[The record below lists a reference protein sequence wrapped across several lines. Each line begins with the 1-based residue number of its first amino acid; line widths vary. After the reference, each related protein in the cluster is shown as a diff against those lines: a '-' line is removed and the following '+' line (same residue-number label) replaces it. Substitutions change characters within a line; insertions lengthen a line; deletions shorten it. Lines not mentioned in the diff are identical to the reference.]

1 MTMKT
6 LKEMREEAE
15 KCLRCGLCQVV
26 CPIYNVLGSEPA
38 VARAKVRLAREL
50 ASGNL
55 KVTPRMKKIM
65 SLCLNCKACVAN
77 CPSQVHTDKLVLRA
91 RTEIKDKDGLPFMLG
106 AALRQFLPSSNLQGA
121 AAKVSYLYQTL
132 GLQKAMRGCGLIKA
146 ISTDLAN
153 MEAVMP
159 KFAPRTFRAELEKI
173 KLKRGGQIKVAYFLS
188 CMTNM
193 VNTNL
198 GKAVV
203 DVLERHGC
211 DVYIPTDVQCCGT
224 PQMAYGDVATA
235 TELAKNNVRLLLE
248 TGADYILTDCG
259 TCGDMLENYE
269 ELVPEAAGFGAKV
282 MDVSE
287 FLVDK
292 LGVKAGDK
300 PVNAVVTYHDSC
312 HLNRGQK
319 VNKQPREI
327 LKAIPGLTLKEM
339 AESDRCCGGA
349 GSFAMTNYDL
359 SMAILDRKMNNVKAV
374 SPDMVAAGCPACKM
388 QLEHG
393 IERHKLNMSVVHP
406 IELLAKTY

>member
-6 LKEMREEAE
+6 LKEMREESE

-50 ASGNL
+50 AGGNL

-77 CPSQVHTDKLVLRA
+77 CPSQVHTDKLVLAARA
-91 RTEIKDKDGLPFMLG
+91 QIKDEDGLPFLLG
-106 AALRQFLPSSNLQGA
+106 AALKQFLPSNNLQGV
-121 AAKVSYLYQTL
+121 AAKASYLYQNL
-132 GLQKAMRGCGLIKA
+132 GLQQAMRGCGLIKA
-146 ISTDLAN
+146 VSADLAN

-159 KFAPRTFRAELEKI
+159 KFAPRTFRAELENM
-173 KLKRGGQIKVAYFLS
+173 KLKRGGKIKVAYFLS

-193 VNTNL
+193 VNTDL

-211 DVYIPTDVQCCGT
+211 DVYIPPEVQCCGT
-224 PQMAYGDVATA
+224 PQLAYGDVETA
-235 TELAKNNVRLLLE
+235 TELARNNVRLLMA

-259 TCGDMLENYE
+259 TCGDMLRNYE
-269 ELVPEAAGFGAKV
+269 DLVPEAAGFAAKV
-282 MDVSE
+282 MDISE
-287 FLVDK
+287 FLIDK
-292 LGVKAGDK
+292 LGVKPGDK
-300 PVNAVVTYHDSC
+300 PVEAVVTYHDSC

-319 VNKQPREI
+319 VNSQPRAI

-339 AESDRCCGGA
+339 AEADRCCGGA
-349 GSFAMTNYDL
+349 GSFAMTNYEL
-359 SMAILDRKMNNVKAV
+359 SMSILDRKMKNIKAV
-374 SPDMVAAGCPACKM
+374 NPDMVAAGCPACKM

-393 IERHKLNMSVVHP
+393 LERHNMKVPVVHP